1 MLEDTH
7 WFRLSHILW
16 ESIPAY
22 YGKTFPQNEGILSLA
37 VGNLFPQYVGL
48 IHSIW
53 KQAKRNTWFY
63 LCNTSFRHT
72 TLWEIPRNTMRIRS
86 VLSKNRGCFMRNAVF
101 KSVSHNISAWLSF
114 VYWKLWEYEK
124 RKWKIVCRKSASFL
138 CNDIR

>member
-1 MLEDTH
+1 MLEDTY
-7 WFRLSHILW
+7 WFQLSHILW
-16 ESIPAY
+16 ESIPTIW
-22 YGKTFPQNEGILSLA
+22 GNTFPNSWESFPTICGTNILYMETS
-37 VGNLFPQYVGL
+37 
-48 IHSIW
+48 
-53 KQAKRNTWFY
+53 KRNTWFY